1 MKLCGYEAGK
11 QPWHVIQWYAIRQA
25 LKASDDMTDR
35 FTKALA
41 MVCGLWCGSGWGA
54 SVVFLSP
61 GPASDGYW
69 NSYAKVMQAA
79 AEATGM
85 QLTVEFSDRDTRTQV
100 DLARKTLKGDARPD
114 YLLFSNELNVGPEIL
129 RLSEGSG
136 VKLFAVNNTLTGDQV
151 RILGDLSQRYP
162 DLLGCLLGNDEEG
175 GYLTAKRLISLHP
188 PVAPGQSIDMLAF
201 SGTNATPVSLQ
212 REKGMRRAVAEHPEV
227 RLRQVVLGVWRR
239 DRALEQARTLLKR
252 YPDVALIWS
261 ANEQMAYGAMDA
273 LTEVGGVPGKDVLFS
288 AINGTP
294 TSLQAQ
300 LDGRLSVV
308 ASGHFTLGGWALVLL
323 NEYDQGRVARN
334 GPAPL
339 GSRQIRVLQLVEP
352 AETGHFLQA
361 AKDEHYRVDPQA
373 FQKPDTPNDS
383 PFALRHMLP

>member
-1 MKLCGYEAGK
+1 M
-11 QPWHVIQWYAIRQA
+11 
-25 LKASDDMTDR
+25 
-35 FTKALA
+35 
-41 MVCGLWCGSGWGA
+41 
-54 SVVFLSP
+54 VFLSP

-79 AEATGM
+79 AETTGM
-85 QLTVEFSDRDTRTQV
+85 HLTVEFSDRDTRTQV
-100 DLARKTLKGDARPD
+100 ELARKTLKGETRPD
-114 YLLFSNELNVGPEIL
+114 YLVFSNELNVGPEIL

-136 VKLFAVNNTLTGDQV
+136 VKLFAVNNTLTADQV

-162 DLLGCLLGNDEEG
+162 DLLGSLLGNDEEG

-188 PVAPGQSIDMLAF
+188 PVKPGQSIDMLAF

-227 RLRQVVLGVWRR
+227 HLRQVVLGVWRR

-252 YPDVALIWS
+252 YPDVALIWA

-273 LTEVGGVPGKDVLFS
+273 LTEIGGVPGKDILFS

-323 NEYDQGRVARN
+323 NEYDQGKIDRN

-339 GSRQIRVLQLVEP
+339 GNRQIGVLQVVEP
-352 AETGHFLQA
+352 EETVRFLEA
-361 AKDEHYRVDPQA
+361 AKVERYRVDIEA
-373 FQKPDTPNDS
+373 FHKPDSPGDS
-383 PFALRHMLP
+383 AFALRHLLPPLQPVAK